1 MKSIN
6 IIKVAVICALCISQL
21 EAATTLSGFG
31 FELLQ
36 SQLVAFESRMQ
47 TQLEQLQ
54 LSVKQTQLEQE
65 RLKQDFFQKLAH
77 QDSGVYLVQLIRFSN
92 ESFEVFRDGSNN
104 HGYGSNWTVFQ
115 RRFDGTVDFN
125 RNWTDYKNGF
135 GNLWGEHWLGL
146 EKLKKILD
154 TERHELLIVME
165 DFEGVTAFAKYDNFM
180 IGNASEKYRLKSL
193 GLHTGIVGDSF
204 SSQLNCN
211 FTTFDQDTT
220 TLCAATFKSGWWH
233 SNCYQRYLKRHVNVS
248 FYHTSLQPFSSFSN
262 LNGIYMKGG
271 KQDSYK
277 GIHWYYFR
285 GYRYS
290 LKATKMMIRP
300 YNHDKK

>member
-1 MKSIN
+1 
-6 IIKVAVICALCISQL
+6 
-21 EAATTLSGFG
+21 
-31 FELLQ
+31 
-36 SQLVAFESRMQ
+36 
-47 TQLEQLQ
+47 
-54 LSVKQTQLEQE
+54 
-65 RLKQDFFQKLAH
+65 
-77 QDSGVYLVQLIRFSN
+77 
-92 ESFEVFRDGSNN
+92 
-104 HGYGSNWTVFQ
+104 
-115 RRFDGTVDFN
+115 
-125 RNWTDYKNGF
+125 
-135 GNLWGEHWLGL
+135 
-146 EKLKKILD
+146 
-154 TERHELLIVME
+154 ME

-211 FTTFDQDTT
+211 FTTFDQDAT
-220 TLCAATFKSGWWH
+220 TLCAATFKSGGWH
-233 SNCYQRYLKRHVNVS
+233 SNCYQ
-248 FYHTSLQPFSSFSN
+248 SN

-271 KQDSYK
+271 KQDSNK

>member
-1 MKSIN
+1 MYDSDKRRLSAGEETQQQQLQRQNMFSSNPVKGCTSYTMKSIN
-6 IIKVAVICALCISQL
+6 ITKVAVICALCILQL

-54 LSVKQTQLEQE
+54 LSVKQTQHEQE
-65 RLKQDFFQKLAH
+65 RLKQEIFQKLAH

-92 ESFEVFRDGSNN
+92 ESFEVFRDG
-104 HGYGSNWTVFQ
+104 
-115 RRFDGTVDFN
+115 
-125 RNWTDYKNGF
+125 
-135 GNLWGEHWLGL
+135 
-146 EKLKKILD
+146 
-154 TERHELLIVME
+154 
-165 DFEGVTAFAKYDNFM
+165 
-180 IGNASEKYRLKSL
+180 
-193 GLHTGIVGDSF
+193 
-204 SSQLNCN
+204 
-211 FTTFDQDTT
+211 
-220 TLCAATFKSGWWH
+220 
-233 SNCYQRYLKRHVNVS
+233 
-248 FYHTSLQPFSSFSN
+248 N

-271 KQDSYK
+271 KQDSNK

>member
-1 MKSIN
+1 MDNASDYGSEDSRFDSWQDRDRTSSHDASTHGARRPVTVDVTRRCKQ
-6 IIKVAVICALCISQL
+6 VACA
-21 EAATTLSGFG
+21 
-31 FELLQ
+31 
-36 SQLVAFESRMQ
+36 LVAFESRMQ

-211 FTTFDQDTT
+211 FTTFDQDAT
-220 TLCAATFKSGWWH
+220 TLCAATFKSGGWH
-233 SNCYQRYLKRHVNVS
+233 SNCYQ
-248 FYHTSLQPFSSFSN
+248 SN

-271 KQDSYK
+271 KQDSNK